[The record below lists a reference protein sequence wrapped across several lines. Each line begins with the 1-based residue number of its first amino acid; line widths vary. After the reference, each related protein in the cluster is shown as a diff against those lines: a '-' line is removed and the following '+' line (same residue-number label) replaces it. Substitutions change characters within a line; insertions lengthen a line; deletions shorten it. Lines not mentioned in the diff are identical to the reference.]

1 MIMVL
6 RFEESRSTAVRTP
19 SFAMRSTLPLQA
31 ACLVANGVCEQM
43 KHLLGRDL
51 ELDLIAPIV
60 PDRAAFHVLFKD
72 AIVYRVRGKI
82 CDVFIL
88 LRLSDAMRLCATAF
102 RELDRS
108 EQVPLSE
115 VERATLDRILKA
127 LASLCVPLCGNIGQ
141 IAPER
146 AAHAA
151 IECAS
156 YFEVRILE
164 QFSESHERPS
174 VAPHV
179 PLYTSD
185 RRLNAPDFRKTA
197 LGEDGIA
204 IGFALTS
211 DPPQEV
217 IQRLRLED
225 LYDVGVEA
233 RVTCA
238 QGEVL
243 FSSFMELE
251 KNTVVPLRTAL
262 EERGL
267 LRFGEIVFARGICGV
282 RNGRTAFV
290 IGEN

>member
-6 RFEESRSTAVRTP
+6 RFEESRKTAVRTP
-19 SFAMRSTLPLQA
+19 NFAMRSTLPLQA

-51 ELDLIAPIV
+51 ELDLVAPII

-72 AIVYRVRGKI
+72 AIVYRVRGKL
-82 CDVFIL
+82 CDVFVL
-88 LRLSDAMRLCATAF
+88 LRLSDAMCLCATAF
-102 RELDRS
+102 GELDRS

-115 VERATLDRILKA
+115 VERATLERIMKT
-127 LASLCVPLCGNIGQ
+127 LASLCVPLCGNIGR
-141 IAPER
+141 IVPER

-156 YFEVRILE
+156 YFEVRIL
-164 QFSESHERPS
+164 
-174 VAPHV
+174 
-179 PLYTSD
+179 
-185 RRLNAPDFRKTA
+185 
-197 LGEDGIA
+197 GGIA

-211 DPPQEV
+211 DPPQE
-217 IQRLRLED
+217 ITQRLQLED

-238 QGEVL
+238 QGEIL

-251 KNTVVPLRTAL
+251 KDAVVPLRTAL
-262 EERGL
+262 EERGI
-267 LRFGEIVFARGICGV
+267 LRFGEVVVARGICGV